1 LGDSLFYVFREL
13 PEKTWYNM
21 PKKFF
26 QAACRLSLLSRLKV
40 VTLQNRRPNAVDKGS
55 FIAEIEACSEMMYR
69 VAWSILRNETDV
81 QDALQDAALKAW
93 EKRDKLRDEK
103 FFRTWITRI
112 LINACYDTQRKR
124 RRIVSM
130 DEIPESTVS
139 SAPDPEL
146 ALALQALPEK
156 LRLPLV
162 LCYSEGMSYEE
173 AADVLRIPITTLRGR
188 LRRGKEELRKELNA
202 E

>member
-1 LGDSLFYVFREL
+1 
-13 PEKTWYNM
+13 
-21 PKKFF
+21 
-26 QAACRLSLLSRLKV
+26 
-40 VTLQNRRPNAVDKGS
+40 VDRAF
-55 FIAEIEACSEMMYR
+55 FIAEIETCSDMMYR
-69 VAWSILRNETDV
+69 VAWSILRNDADV

-139 SAPDPEL
+139 NAPDPEL
-146 ALALQALPEK
+146 AVALQALPEK

>member
-1 LGDSLFYVFREL
+1 MER
-13 PEKTWYNM
+13 
-21 PKKFF
+21 KF
-26 QAACRLSLLSRLKV
+26 
-40 VTLQNRRPNAVDKGS
+40 
-55 FIAEIEACSEMMYR
+55 FIAEIETCSDMMYR
-69 VAWSILRNETDV
+69 VAWSLLRNDADV

-139 SAPDPEL
+139 NAPDPDL

>member
-1 LGDSLFYVFREL
+1 MER
-13 PEKTWYNM
+13 
-21 PKKFF
+21 KF
-26 QAACRLSLLSRLKV
+26 
-40 VTLQNRRPNAVDKGS
+40 
-55 FIAEIEACSEMMYR
+55 FIAEIETRSDMMYR
-69 VAWSILRNETDV
+69 VAWSILRNDADV
-81 QDALQDAALKAW
+81 QDALQDAVLKAW

-139 SAPDPEL
+139 NAPDPDL

-162 LCYSEGMSYEE
+162 LCCSEGMSYEE

-188 LRRGKEELRKELNA
+188 LRRGKDELRKELNA

>member
-1 LGDSLFYVFREL
+1 LER
-13 PEKTWYNM
+13 
-21 PKKFF
+21 KF
-26 QAACRLSLLSRLKV
+26 
-40 VTLQNRRPNAVDKGS
+40 
-55 FIAEIEACSEMMYR
+55 FIAEIETCSDMMYR
-69 VAWSILRNETDV
+69 VAWSILRNDADV

-139 SAPDPEL
+139 NAPDPDL

>member
-1 LGDSLFYVFREL
+1 MER
-13 PEKTWYNM
+13 
-21 PKKFF
+21 KF
-26 QAACRLSLLSRLKV
+26 
-40 VTLQNRRPNAVDKGS
+40 
-55 FIAEIEACSEMMYR
+55 FIAEIENCSDMMYR
-69 VAWSILRNETDV
+69 VAWSILRNDADV

-130 DEIPESTVS
+130 DEIPESTFSNV
-139 SAPDPEL
+139 PDPDL

>member
-1 LGDSLFYVFREL
+1 LER
-13 PEKTWYNM
+13 
-21 PKKFF
+21 KF
-26 QAACRLSLLSRLKV
+26 
-40 VTLQNRRPNAVDKGS
+40 
-55 FIAEIEACSEMMYR
+55 FIAEIETCSDMMYR
-69 VAWSILRNETDV
+69 VAWSILRNDADV

-124 RRIVSM
+124 RRIVSV

-139 SAPDPEL
+139 NAPDPEL
-146 ALALQALPEK
+146 AVALQALPEK